1 MCNFIWRHDMTETD
15 VLEYKDFNG
24 ESPNANDDE
33 YRLLRVFLR
42 PSNSV
47 FAQPK
52 FYGEIQFLNITRAT
66 YSAILV
72 DFDIF

>member
-1 MCNFIWRHDMTETD
+1 MKETD

-24 ESPNANDDE
+24 ESPNDDVH
-33 YRLLRVFLR
+33 RLLRVFLR

-52 FYGEIQFLNITRAT
+52 FCGKIEFLNLLNITEAH

-72 DFDIF
+72 DFDIS

>member
-1 MCNFIWRHDMTETD
+1 MTEITD
-15 VLEYKDFNG
+15 SLEYKDFNG
-24 ESPNANDDE
+24 ESPNANGDV
-33 YRLLRVFLR
+33 YRSLRVFLR

-52 FYGEIQFLNITRAT
+52 FYGEIQFLRRVLASVNITRA
-66 YSAILV
+66 YPAILV